1 MKSSSR
7 HDLFT
12 FWHERYV
19 IDKMISKSSYEHPA
33 VLSTH
38 FDIST
43 NYLRDSWFCTSW
55 KLSHAIFWNFDLA
68 PQALLPITSRIAK
81 NLATKDTRLGSSARS
96 SSVPIKFAAA
106 KTWVDHDAWQL
117 SVI

>member
-33 VLSTH
+33 VLST
-38 FDIST
+38 
-43 NYLRDSWFCTSW
+43 YLILVRITCEIVGF
-55 KLSHAIFWNFDLA
+55 A
-68 PQALLPITSRIAK
+68 PPGNCPMQSFGTL
-81 NLATKDTRLGSSARS
+81 
-96 SSVPIKFAAA
+96 
-106 KTWVDHDAWQL
+106 TWPRKRFYP
-117 SVI
+117 